1 MSDDEAQGVAEDAVR
16 EPAEAAAPEEAGA
29 PQPDDEAGAGELA
42 ELNAKYLRALADYD
56 NLKRRSHEDVQ
67 RRVDQATNSIFTD
80 MINLADDFE
89 RALGD
94 EAGAGEQAESWREG
108 VVLIQQKLLASLE
121 RHGVSPIAAMNVKFD
136 PNYHEA
142 LGRAP
147 GPKDEI
153 VAELRR
159 GYLSGGRV
167 FRASQVMLGAGE
179 PESDTEPTAAEDAA
193 DEQEEDTACHE

>member
-16 EPAEAAAPEEAGA
+16 EPVEEATPEETEA
-29 PQPDDEAGAGELA
+29 PQPDDETGAGELA

-121 RHGVSPIAAMNVKFD
+121 RHGVSPIAAMNVQFD

-179 PESDTEPTAAEDAA
+179 PESDTEPPAAEDAA

>member
-1 MSDDEAQGVAEDAVR
+1 MSGDEAPGLAEDAVR
-16 EPAEAAAPEEAGA
+16 EPAEEASPPE
-29 PQPDDEAGAGELA
+29 DETGDGGLA
-42 ELNAKYLRALADYD
+42 ELNAKYLRALADYE

-67 RRVDQATNSIFTD
+67 RRVDAATSAIFTD

-89 RALGD
+89 RALAD
-94 EAGAGEQAESWREG
+94 EAGAEQPTESWREG
-108 VVLIQQKLLASLE
+108 VALIQQKLLASLE
-121 RHGVSPIAAMNVKFD
+121 RHGVSPIAAAGVPFD

-142 LGRAP
+142 LGYAP

-167 FRASQVMLGAGE
+167 FRASQVMLGSGGPGADA
-179 PESDTEPTAAEDAA
+179 ESTPEPTAAEEAA
-193 DEQEEDTACHE
+193 DEQEEDTAWDE

>member
-1 MSDDEAQGVAEDAVR
+1 MSGDEAPGVAEDAVR
-16 EPAEAAAPEEAGA
+16 EPAEDAP
-29 PQPDDEAGAGELA
+29 PPDDAGGDGALA

-67 RRVDQATNSIFTD
+67 RRVDAATSAIFTD

-89 RALGD
+89 RALAD
-94 EAGAGEQAESWREG
+94 EAGAEQPTESWREG

-121 RHGVSPIAAMNVKFD
+121 RHGVSPIAAAGVPFD

-142 LGRAP
+142 LGYAP

-167 FRASQVMLGAGE
+167 FRASQVMLGQGG
-179 PESDTEPTAAEDAA
+179 PEADAESAPEPTAAEDAA
-193 DEQEEDTACHE
+193 DEQEEDTAWDE